1 MNTTAASGVT
11 ALRVAEAP
19 TSGLTKRVLSA
30 LVLAPI
36 ALAFVWAG
44 GWAFAAL
51 LAIAG
56 VLMAAEWEAL
66 TGGRVRDANGLVQ
79 IAGAIVAIGA
89 TAEWGVE
96 AGLAAVGIGVVAQL
110 VLGRNR
116 GPWPALGAA
125 YIGLPMIA
133 LIELREGS
141 EDGLIAVLWLF
152 AVVWAMDIFAYVAGK
167 SIGGPKLA
175 PTISPG
181 KTWAGLIGGAFGS
194 TVAGAVIAPY
204 VGWSALGLAL
214 ASGALGAFSQVGDL
228 FESAVKRRFGVKDS
242 GNLIPGHGGILDRVD
257 GLVFAAVA
265 VGIASIVFGPL
276 FGAPR

>member
-66 TGGRVRDANGLVQ
+66 TGGRVRDANGLIQ

-89 TAEWGVE
+89 TAELGVE

-152 AVVWAMDIFAYVAGK
+152 AVVWAMDVFAYVAGK